1 MSGSGHVSVKWIA
14 MGGFMHVVIFTFQ
27 VRLKAIELSEHGWL
41 FYMIHWNVFKKLVL
55 SVVVALICDV
65 EI

>member
-14 MGGFMHVVIFTFQ
+14 MGGFLHVVIFTFQ
-27 VRLKAIELSEHGWL
+27 VWLKAVELSEHGWL
-41 FYMIHWNVFKKLVL
+41 FYMIHWKVFKMLVL
-55 SVVVALICDV
+55 SVVIALICDV

>member
-14 MGGFMHVVIFTFQ
+14 MGGFLHVVIFIFQ

-41 FYMIHWNVFKKLVL
+41 FYMIHWKVFKMLVL
-55 SVVVALICDV
+55 SVVVALIFDV